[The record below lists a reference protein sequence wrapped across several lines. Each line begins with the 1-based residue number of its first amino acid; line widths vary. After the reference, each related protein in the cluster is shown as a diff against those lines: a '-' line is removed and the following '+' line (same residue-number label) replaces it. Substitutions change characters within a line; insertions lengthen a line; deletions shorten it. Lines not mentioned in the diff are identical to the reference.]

1 MAAVVDRQE
10 YAFQAEI
17 KQVLHL
23 LSHSL
28 YQSREIAVREL
39 ISNASDALDKMRY
52 VSLTDESQR
61 DAGALEVGIE
71 GREGDRQLVIRD
83 TGIGMTHDELVVN
96 LGTIA
101 RSGSAEFLKAMTAG
115 SSSK

>member
-10 YAFQAEI
+10 FTFQAEI

-28 YQSREIAVREL
+28 YQSREIALREL

-52 VSLTDESQR
+52 HLVDRRSPARQPGRSR
-61 DAGALEVGIE
+61 SSWRGA
-71 GREGDRQLVIRD
+71 RP
-83 TGIGMTHDELVVN
+83 T
-96 LGTIA
+96 
-101 RSGSAEFLKAMTAG
+101 
-115 SSSK
+115 SS